1 MSIKV
6 NLPSGGVCSVIGLT
20 GSLHVQGPTGSV
32 GGPGVPGPPGIPAEY
47 KEYMF
52 LCKKDFGF
60 IKSGDYTTMLIN
72 ENPMSVANYLFK
84 AIHLKS
90 KDLLMNFS
98 ISRMGLDEHFI
109 WGEELRDKHIGD
121 ILNSIDTQIIK

>member
-20 GSLHVQGPTGSV
+20 GSFTHFGSVHGPTGSV
-32 GGPGVPGPPGIPAEY
+32 GGPGVPGSQGIPTEY

-60 IKSGDYTTMLIN
+60 FKSGDYITMLIN
-72 ENPMSVANYLFK
+72 LYLFGPLE
-84 AIHLKS
+84 LKS
-90 KDLLMNFS
+90 KDSLMNFT
-98 ISRMGLDEHFI
+98 ISKTQLDEHFI
-109 WGEELRDKHIGD
+109 WGPELRDKHIGD
-121 ILNSIDTQIIK
+121 ILNY

>member
-32 GGPGVPGPPGIPAEY
+32 GGPGVPGTPGIPAEY

-60 IKSGDYTTMLIN
+60 FKSGDYITMLIN
-72 ENPMSVANYLFK
+72 ENPMSEANYLFK

-98 ISRMGLDEHFI
+98 ISKMELDEHFI

-121 ILNSIDTQIIK
+121 ILNEIKNV

>member
-32 GGPGVPGPPGIPAEY
+32 GGPGVAGTPGIPEEY
-47 KEYMF
+47 KEYVF

-60 IKSGDYTTMLIN
+60 FKTGDYITMLLN
-72 ENPMSVANYLFK
+72 SHPGFK
-84 AIHLKS
+84 RFGALHLKS
-90 KDLLMNFS
+90 KDSSMNFS
-98 ISRMGLDEHFI
+98 ILKNQLDEHFI

-121 ILNSIDTQIIK
+121 ILDSIKI